1 MTSPLETPL
10 ASLNPAELA
19 DKIPTFELT
28 SLNAL
33 LAYYGAVELASKG
46 IKPTTDEAFLTP
58 DRLQGLDTEEW
69 IIVSVDI
76 DLRDPTNPQLEGIE
90 KHALTEERISDLGL
104 SRYSSGKRDHSVTNV
119 GKKSGTNTLEDVQG
133 YCVGRVAKWPD
144 REPIQS
150 VADEHPDGRL
160 ITAISTLG
168 DDDDIQEQLKNAVE
182 DQCEGS
188 SKVISTVRLRLDT
201 AALAEPPAD
210 EPSGERYWPGEVP
223 VFVAAA
229 AERNRTKLAGKNVS
243 DGDGVSKGDGTCSVT
258 GEKTEVVGAVEGPLG
273 VYALQHTDEMFGFHD
288 DSSWRQNPL
297 SARTGV
303 LMSQSDSLVD
313 SCYWSVGGIRVY
325 ALPYFTGE
333 QIVEKAVF
341 THELLNRI
349 RDDRWDEQAD
359 GDNQVLQVQ
368 RFIEQNRPEL
378 LDALRFYFITLRTD
392 SAGVRV
398 FFEEPAV
405 TTLSVLSVA
414 RTHER
419 VVTHLF
425 GGHFGLTARENWS
438 LIDPSA
444 TARQLA
450 GLMLN
455 RRYVIETLL
464 EPYPNAGDYK
474 DAATDPRESVTY
486 AVLTGGMI
494 DPEWLLSQYMR
505 RVKYDRR
512 ENEVD
517 NSNTQQKVK
526 QQFTQLQTF
535 AGAGILSTPQHDP
548 ELAAPPTYMT
558 PQDSASQE
566 YRQPATDGG
575 TGASGYVEMLSTQ
588 LTEFIES
595 HPVLD
600 EDTERK
606 GAFLTGVFVSMV
618 SKHQR
623 EKRKISRTFMDR
635 YDVGEITPSQLMQ
648 MLPKVIAK
656 DGVYAREADG
666 LGATVAPGVRN
677 RLPEEL
683 ATDEPT
689 DWDISPVQFRYFYAL
704 GTAYGE
710 DASYAASAAMN
721 ESNGNE
727 SEATQN

>member
-10 ASLNPAELA
+10 TSIDPAELT
-19 DKIPTFELT
+19 DKLPTFELT

-33 LAYYGAVELASKG
+33 LAYYGSIELTSKG

-58 DRLQGLDTEEW
+58 DRLRGLDPEEW

-76 DLRDPTNPQLEGIE
+76 DLTDPSNPQLEGIE
-90 KHALTEERISDLGL
+90 KHALTDGRISDIGL

-119 GKKSGTNTLEDVQG
+119 GKKSTNTVEDVQG
-133 YCVGRVAKWPD
+133 YCVERVAKWPD
-144 REPIQS
+144 REPIQA
-150 VADEHPDGRL
+150 VAKDHPDGQL

-168 DDDDIQEQLKNAVE
+168 EDDDIQEQLKNAVE
-182 DQCEGS
+182 DQYDGS
-188 SKVISTVRLRLDT
+188 SKVISTIRLRLDT
-201 AALAEPPAD
+201 DLLAEPPAD
-210 EPSGERYWPGEVP
+210 EVSGERYWPGEVP
-223 VFVAAA
+223 VFVTAA
-229 AERNRTKLAGKNVS
+229 AERNRRKLAGKNVS
-243 DGDGVSKGDGTCSVT
+243 DGDKISKGSATCSVT

-273 VYALQHTDEMFGFHD
+273 VYALQHTDEMFGFQD

-303 LMSQSDSLVD
+303 LISQSDSLVD
-313 SCYWSVGGIRVY
+313 ACYWSVGGLRVY

-333 QIVEKAVF
+333 QTVEKAVF

-359 GDNQVLQVQ
+359 GDSQVLQVQ
-368 RFIEQNRPEL
+368 RFIEENKPEL

-392 SAGVRV
+392 SSGVRV

-405 TTLSVLSVA
+405 TTLSTLNVA
-414 RTHER
+414 RVHER
-419 VVTHLF
+419 VLEHLY
-425 GGHFGLTARENWS
+425 GGELGLTARENWS

-450 GLMLN
+450 GLILN

-464 EPYPNAGDYK
+464 EPYPDASDYK

-486 AVLTGGMI
+486 AVLTGGTI

-505 RVKYDRR
+505 RVTYDRR
-512 ENEVD
+512 ENDVD
-517 NSNTQQKVK
+517 DSNTQQKVK

-535 AGAGILSTPQHDP
+535 AGAGILSTPQYDP
-548 ELAAPPTYMT
+548 ELATPPAYMT
-558 PQDSASQE
+558 PQDSASQQ

-575 TGASGYVEMLSTQ
+575 TGMGFVETLSTQ
-588 LTEFIES
+588 LSEFINS
-595 HPVLD
+595 HPILS

-606 GAFLTGVFVSMV
+606 AAFLAGVFVSMV

-623 EKRKISRTFMDR
+623 EERDISRTFMDR

-648 MLPKVIAK
+648 VIPKVIAK
-656 DGVYAREADG
+656 DGVYAREADEFG
-666 LGATVAPGVRN
+666 STVAPGVRN
-677 RLPEEL
+677 RLPDQL

-689 DWDISPVQFRYFYAL
+689 NWDISPVQFRYFYAL

-710 DASYAASAAMN
+710 DASYAASAAMSKPDGD
-721 ESNGNE
+721 EIE
-727 SEATQN
+727 FT